1 MAWGALLRIG
11 EILNAYRADL
21 ILPSDVGNTID
32 DVLLKIQEPKTRYRS
47 ARHQAGKL
55 EQYDLIEIVRIG
67 FGRLGPQEKLW
78 HLSGATLRSR
88 LTKLLSTLGLPH
100 LPTHVPKALTLASFR
115 PGGATHL
122 IAVSESAELVRRRG
136 RWASFRTMEMYLQE
150 VAASTYMNEISEAT
164 KEKVLLAM
172 RSWVSLRIQK
182 HQPSLL
188 PRQGLKLHFF
198 SAVQE
203 VCEAGNQSLFID
215 FTHFSHHDHLVAFH
229 TEGTKGNTRLFPV
242 SCMHQPLD
250 LL

>member
-1 MAWGALLRIG
+1 MIG

-21 ILPSDVGNTID
+21 ILPSDVGNTSD

-150 VAASTYMNEISEAT
+150 VAASTYMNEISETA

-188 PRQGLKLHFF
+188 PRQGLKLQPF
-198 SAVQE
+198 SQPSKRSVRLE
-203 VCEAGNQSLFID
+203 TKVCSLISP
-215 FTHFSHHDHLVAFH
+215 T
-229 TEGTKGNTRLFPV
+229 FPT
-242 SCMHQPLD
+242 MTIW
-250 LL
+250 LLSTLREQKVIPGCFRYLACTNP